1 MRMTIFNMPV
11 IRTLAHWLALFILKI
26 LGWKITGKRPEI
38 KKYVMIA
45 APHTS
50 NWDFFY
56 GLLMN
61 LYFKNEVYWMGK
73 KQIFRM
79 PFGAIM
85 KWFGGLPVDRS
96 RTNNLVQSVIDEFN
110 KTESLIVVVPPEG
123 SRSKVHEWKTGF
135 YFIASGAGV
144 PILLG
149 FLDYHKKEGG
159 YGPLFY
165 TTGDRDNDMIKIKEF
180 YKEIKGKFDN

>member
-1 MRMTIFNMPV
+1 MKMTIFNMPV
-11 IRTLAHWLALFILKI
+11 IKTAAHWTARFILKV
-26 LGWKITGKRPEI
+26 LGWKIKGELPDA

-61 LYFKNEVYWMGK
+61 LYFKNQVYWMGK
-73 KQIFRM
+73 EQIFRF
-79 PFGAIM
+79 PFGGIM

-96 RTNNLVQSVIDEFN
+96 RSNNLVQATIEQFN
-110 KTESLIVVVPPEG
+110 NREKLVVVIPPEG
-123 SRSKVHEWKTGF
+123 SRSKVDSWKSGF
-135 YFIASGAGV
+135 YHIAAGADV

-149 FLDYHKKEGG
+149 FLDYKKKHAG
-159 YGPLFY
+159 YGPLLSLS
-165 TTGDRDNDMIKIKEF
+165 GDKEVDMLKLQEF
-180 YKEIKGKFDN
+180 YKDISGKFDN